1 MRSLFQV
8 VGARPGT
15 EVLVDGKRV
24 PFATELWL
32 PLVWLFV
39 GEGA

>member
-1 MRSLFQV
+1 
-8 VGARPGT
+8 
-15 EVLVDGKRV
+15 VDGKRV

-39 GEGA
+39 GGEA